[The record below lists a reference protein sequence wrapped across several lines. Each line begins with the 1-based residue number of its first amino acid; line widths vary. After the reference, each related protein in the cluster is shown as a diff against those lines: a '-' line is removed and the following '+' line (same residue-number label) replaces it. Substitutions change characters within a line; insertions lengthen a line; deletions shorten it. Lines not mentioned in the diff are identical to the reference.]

1 MKLKSISFSAMLE
14 KQLAYIHIYKEH
26 VYKIFKNSI
35 SNSGIINYFNNNLI
49 GGKNVAS
56 VSYTKFEWGAN
67 RF

>member
-14 KQLAYIHIYKEH
+14 KQLAYIH
-26 VYKIFKNSI
+26 KIFKNSI